1 MCLVVLSLGQHPDF
15 PLILAANRDE
25 FYARPTRDA
34 DWWPDRPDVIGG
46 RDLQAGGTWL
56 AAHRGG
62 RFATV
67 TNFGEARRPEPRQ
80 LSRGLLVTGFLDGDL
95 NPADYLDTIDGDA
108 YAGFNLIVGDSREVA
123 YLSNREDGAR
133 KLAPGVYGL
142 SNTLLD
148 GPWHKISR
156 SKDKLLHLLDAGTIN
171 ESALM
176 RLMDDRQRAP
186 AEQVETGRFDFATAY
201 ALTAP
206 FIVLPNYGTRCT
218 TVLMAGRDGKWRFA
232 ERRFGP
238 GGKRVGETRLSF
250 TTGTRIPPG
259 SEKIRGMP

>member
-1 MCLVVLSLGQHPDF
+1 MCLVVLSLGQHPAY

-34 DWWPDRPDVIGG
+34 GWWPDKPDVVGG

-56 AAHRGG
+56 AAHRNG

-67 TNFGEARRPEPRQ
+67 TNFGEARRPRAQ
-80 LSRGLLVTGFLDGDL
+80 QSSRGLLVTGFLDSAL
-95 NPADYLDTIDGDA
+95 APADYLDTIDGNA
-108 YAGFNLIVGDSREVA
+108 YAGFNLIVGNSNDAA
-123 YLSNREDGAR
+123 YLSNREDGLR
-133 KLAPGVYGL
+133 QLEPGTYGL

-148 GPWHKISR
+148 GPWHKIER
-156 SKDKLLHLLDAGTIN
+156 SKNRLLSLLDQDRVN
-171 ESALM
+171 ETELM
-176 RLMDDRQRAP
+176 RLMEDPQRAP
-186 AEQVETGRFDFATAY
+186 ADKVETGRFDFETAH

-218 TVLMAGRDGKWRFA
+218 TVLMADREGLWPVA

-238 GGKRVGETRLSF
+238 GGKPAGETHLTF
-250 TTGTRIPPG
+250 TTRPG
-259 SEKIRGMP
+259 

>member
-1 MCLVVLSLGQHPDF
+1 MCLVVLSLGQHPDY

-34 DWWPDRPDVIGG
+34 NWWPDRPDVVGG

-67 TNFGEARRPEPRQ
+67 TNFGEARRPKAGQR
-80 LSRGLLVTGFLDGDL
+80 SRGLLVSGFLDSDL
-95 NPADYLDTIDGDA
+95 APADYLGTIEGDA
-108 YAGFNLIVGDSREVA
+108 YAGFNLIVGDSNGAA
-123 YLSNREDGAR
+123 YLSNREDGVR
-133 KLAPGVYGL
+133 ELLPGTYGL

-148 GPWHKISR
+148 GPWHKIER
-156 SKDKLLHLLDAGTIN
+156 SKERMLDLLDKGAVN
-171 ESALM
+171 EAELM
-176 RLMDDRQRAP
+176 RLMQDRQRAP
-186 AEQVETGRFDFATAY
+186 AEDVETGRFDFETSY

-218 TVLMAGRDGKWRFA
+218 TVLLADREGNWQFA

-238 GGKRVGETRLSF
+238 GGKRVGETRFSF
-250 TTGTRIPPG
+250 IAGARRATR
-259 SEKIRGMP
+259 S